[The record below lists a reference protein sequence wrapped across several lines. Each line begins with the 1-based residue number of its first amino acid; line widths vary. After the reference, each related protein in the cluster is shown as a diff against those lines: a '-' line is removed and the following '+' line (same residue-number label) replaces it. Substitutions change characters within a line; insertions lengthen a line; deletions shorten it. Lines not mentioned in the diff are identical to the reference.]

1 MKSGRKIKPCFCP
14 LHIYMKGLIFLKTEY
29 NISDYELDN
38 IAKLFLPEI
47 QKYFESEKGR
57 NEYEAWILQQKNA
70 A

>member
-1 MKSGRKIKPCFCP
+1 M
-14 LHIYMKGLIFLKTEY
+14 KTEN
-29 NISDYELDN
+29 NISGYELDI